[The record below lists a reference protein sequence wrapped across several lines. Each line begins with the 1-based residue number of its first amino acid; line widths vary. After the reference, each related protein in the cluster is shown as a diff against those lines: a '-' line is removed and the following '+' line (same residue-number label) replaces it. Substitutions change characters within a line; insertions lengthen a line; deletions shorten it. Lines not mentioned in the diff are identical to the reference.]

1 MRCSALTS
9 HASEKKHSAIS
20 GLASLNVGNTFFKSL
35 SSSETSVTPTSILQT
50 VESMIVPVSALRPE
64 FLWVLKFFQVV
75 KNRFSQHPCL
85 GLNDL
90 FESMFPDS
98 ETSETFKLSKTKCGY
113 LINYEIVPFFK
124 DVLLQSINVSPYFVI
139 SHDES
144 VNKILQNEGI
154 DLQARYWVDNE
165 TQVSTRYFD
174 SEFLNGPNAT
184 NLHTALSASLLKL

>member
-113 LINYEIVPFFK
+113 LINYGLAPFFR
-124 DVLLQSINVSPYFVI
+124 DVLLKSINASPYFVI
-139 SHDES
+139 SYDES
-144 VNKILQNEGI
+144 MNKILQNEQI
-154 DLQARYWVDNE
+154 DLHARYWDDSE
-165 TQVSTRYFD
+165 RQVRTRYFD
-174 SEFLNGPNAT
+174 SKFLNRSNAA
-184 NLHTALSASLLKL
+184 NLHTALCASLPK